1 MCYTY
6 YLLTGFYY
14 FILTDSLT
22 DFILANWLTD
32 RRTG

>member
-22 DFILANWLTD
+22 DFILTNC
-32 RRTG
+32 G